1 MFNDEDVK
9 KKAFRDD
16 ILYVSFLVIILLV
29 LIFGACYAFYPSIST
44 KTETAQPE
52 PIPTVEYEMKNE
64 KDGESNDFAVTEP
77 VFEMNDECQHKW
89 IISDKYLTLIRS
101 VKLECIASEGI
112 DVVYLTRYRGSF
124 ENSYDDIYIA
134 YDEHLKD
141 ITLQYFDGVFEIEYF
156 SAGVGMGTPRM
167 EEYEFTLYA
176 CENEDCNSLQHVAGE
191 KLTLYRFY
199 IPEGTYLISH

>member
-1 MFNDEDVK
+1 MFNDEDVTK
-9 KKAFRDD
+9 RNFRYD
-16 ILYVSFLVIILLV
+16 ILCVFCLVIIFVV
-29 LIFGACYAFYPSIST
+29 LILGACFAFDILNSQT
-44 KTETAQPE
+44 TETAQPE
-52 PIPTVEYEMKNE
+52 PIPTVEYEIKNE
-64 KDGESNDFAVTEP
+64 KTGESNDFVVTEP

-176 CENEDCNSLQHVAGE
+176 CENEDCNSLQHVADE

>member
-1 MFNDEDVK
+1 MFNDDEVK
-9 KKAFRDD
+9 KSGVLAA
-16 ILYVSFLVIILLV
+16 LYVFCFLCIIGALVSGILFAIGDLGGAEPKMVQPEIAPTVKYEKEEEPTTLL
-29 LIFGACYAFYPSIST
+29 T
-44 KTETAQPE
+44 TETE
-52 PIPTVEYEMKNE
+52 
-64 KDGESNDFAVTEP
+64 TEAL
-77 VFEMNDECQHKW
+77 CQHNW
-89 IISDKYLTLIRS
+89 IISDKYLTLIRN

-156 SAGVGMGTPRM
+156 PAGVGMGTPRL
-167 EEYEFTLYA
+167 EEYKFTLYA
-176 CENEDCNSLQHVAGE
+176 CENEDCNSLQHVADE
-191 KLTLYRFY
+191 NLTLYRFY